1 MKDKEE
7 YAIVIDYLP
16 YGYPLEKKMM
26 PIAQAVGKKDFTL
39 LELVPRRGIKLEIGE
54 EVYIGEGK
62 RDKVYYILG
71 KLSLSKVSENAKSF
85 LQKYIEEQIMK
96 DEKRFVEFFNNS
108 QPINVRLHQLEL
120 LPGFGKKHMTA
131 VLEELKK
138 KPFESL
144 EDLKNRVSNIP
155 DPKTTIVKR
164 ILEELNGEERHYLF
178 IH

>member
-1 MKDKEE
+1 
-7 YAIVIDYLP
+7 
-16 YGYPLEKKMM
+16 
-26 PIAQAVGKKDFTL
+26 
-39 LELVPRRGIKLEIGE
+39 
-54 EVYIGEGK
+54 
-62 RDKVYYILG
+62 
-71 KLSLSKVSENAKSF
+71 
-85 LQKYIEEQIMK
+85 MK